1 MCRNRRPHV
10 ALRRE
15 APDLVSRRTTTPFSS
30 PSGIHAA
37 WMAFPA
43 MDWRDA
49 SPVGNGVIGGLHFGA
64 LMSDR
69 VLLNHERLFARSLNP
84 ELPDISDA
92 LPEVRRLLASHDFA
106 AANGLYASRLRAAG
120 YHAGAAEYLPGP
132 VLHWESPGS
141 GGRFRD
147 YRRWI
152 DFATGTAGLDWTSP
166 QGSRGRSVFVS
177 AAARALVFELQ
188 EENGGRAEAELWLAP
203 QDATEHTNKDGLQL
217 PLEIDTESRS
227 GADWLA
233 ARFRGP
239 DDADCAAVVQW
250 RGAVAVRET
259 GRGVVLRHEGRA
271 ALLVSVLVGAGWPE
285 IEAEAGRL
293 GALAPVA
300 DLADEHR
307 AAHGERY
314 GRTRFN
320 LAVEA
325 GAERSNEELLL
336 QAYSGDVPDALVA
349 RLANYGRY
357 LLISSCGTG
366 TLPPN
371 LQGIWNGN
379 FAPPWWGNFF
389 FNENIQMALW
399 AALPGGLPECAATL
413 FDLLESRMDDFR
425 ANARRLYGCRGI
437 LLPLYMSPDSGLQK
451 DLQSHVLYWTGGGAW
466 LAAHYFAYWRH
477 TGDEAFLRRR
487 ALPFLREV
495 ALFYEDFLT
504 PDEDGILH
512 ASPANSPEN
521 HPRNQTGPDGRSLRI
536 CADPASEFALV
547 RELLGNLL
555 SCSAAA
561 GEEPSKES
569 ARWKTMLARLPEYR
583 VNADGALAEWI
594 DPRFEDHYRHR
605 HLSHLYGLF
614 PGHGITPD
622 NEALFEACR
631 VAAEKRLEV
640 GLEAQTGWSLVH
652 HALVQ
657 GRLGAG
663 DRALECLHLL
673 CRSAVGANLFTA
685 HNDLRGMGLTAPL
698 RIGTRPAVQLE
709 ANLGITAAV
718 YEMLVQTPPG
728 RLRLLPAL
736 PAAWLRGSLTGFH
749 LPDGGLLDL
758 RWDADAGWWR
768 AAVTFPAHCTLEIT
782 GPPDQ
787 GAVFSGEVAAA
798 VPLALDGRWTVP
810 EPAEVLL

>member
-1 MCRNRRPHV
+1 
-10 ALRRE
+10 
-15 APDLVSRRTTTPFSS
+15 
-30 PSGIHAA
+30 
-37 WMAFPA
+37 MAGPA
-43 MDWRDA
+43 TDWRDA
-49 SPVGNGVIGGLHFGA
+49 SPVGNGVLGGLHFGA
-64 LMSDR
+64 LAGDR
-69 VLLNHERLFARSLNP
+69 ILLNHERLFARSVTP
-84 ELPDISDA
+84 DLPDISDA
-92 LPEVRRLLASHDFA
+92 LPEVRRLLAAGDFA
-106 AANGLYASRLRAAG
+106 AANALYAARLQSAG
-120 YHAGAAEYLPGP
+120 YRAWAGEFLPGP
-132 VLHWESPGS
+132 VLHWHAPGS
-141 GGRFRD
+141 GGRFRA

-152 DFATGTAGLDWTSP
+152 DFAAGTVGLGWTSP
-166 QGSRGRSVFVS
+166 QGHRGRSVFVS

-188 EENGGRAEAELWLAP
+188 EEKGGRAEAELWLAP
-203 QDATEHTNKDGLQL
+203 QDATEHTDKDGRTL
-217 PLEIDTESRS
+217 PLEIAAESRS
-227 GADWLA
+227 GAEWLA
-233 ARFRGP
+233 ARFVGP
-239 DDADCAAVVQW
+239 GDADCAAVVHW

-293 GALAPVA
+293 AALAPVA
-300 DLADEHR
+300 DLAAEHR
-307 AAHGERY
+307 AAHGARY
-314 GRTRFN
+314 GRTRFD
-320 LAVEA
+320 LAV
-325 GAERSNEELLL
+325 GAEAEWCNEELLL
-336 QAYSGDVPDALVA
+336 RAYQGEVPDALIA

-357 LLISSCGTG
+357 LLISSCGPG

-504 PDEDGILH
+504 EDEDGILH

-521 HPRNQTGPDGRSLRI
+521 HPRNLIGPDGRSLRI

-547 RELLGNLL
+547 RELLGHLL
-555 SCSAAA
+555 SASAAA
-561 GEEPSKES
+561 GEGSAEET
-569 ARWKTMLARLPEYR
+569 ARWQGLLARLPDYR
-583 VNADGALAEWI
+583 INSEGALAEWI

-605 HLSHLYGLF
+605 HLSHLYALF
-614 PGHGITPD
+614 PGHGITAD
-622 NEALFEACR
+622 NKTLFEACR
-631 VAAEKRLEV
+631 VAAAKRLET

-657 GRLGAG
+657 DRLGAG

-673 CRSAVGANLFTA
+673 CRSVVGANLFTA

-698 RIGTRPAVQLE
+698 RVGPRPAVQLE
-709 ANLGITAAV
+709 ANLGVTAAV

-736 PAAWLRGSLTGFH
+736 PTAWRRGSLTGLH

-758 RWDADAGWWR
+758 RWDAGAGRWQ
-768 AAVTFPAHCTLEIT
+768 AAVTFPAPCTLEIT

-787 GAVFSGEVAAA
+787 TAVFSGEVAAGA
-798 VPLALDGRWTVP
+798 PLELEGRWTAP
-810 EPAEVLL
+810 APAEALS